1 MNAAELRTMAAD
13 HPHCLQ
19 EQRRYRQVVR
29 GQLPGNFEE
38 YDTDGNGEISWK
50 EFSDQLDKANDG
62 NIPVNA
68 FRTIIE
74 KIAGCKNLQKFY
86 RVLPYPNLHCLYLYS

>member
-1 MNAAELRTMAAD
+1 MSAD

-19 EQRRYRQVVR
+19 EQRRYRQMVR

-50 EFSDQLDKANDG
+50 QFSEQLDKANDE

-74 KIAGCKNLQKFY
+74 KIAGCKNL
-86 RVLPYPNLHCLYLYS
+86 